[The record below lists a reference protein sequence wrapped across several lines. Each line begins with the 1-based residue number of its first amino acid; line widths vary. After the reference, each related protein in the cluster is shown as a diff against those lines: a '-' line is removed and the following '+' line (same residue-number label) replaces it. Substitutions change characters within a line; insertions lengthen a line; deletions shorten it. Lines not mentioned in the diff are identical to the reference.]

1 MSTPSSVPYPPETW
15 GIDLPESFG
24 KKDIE
29 SLLQNILQTLSEC
42 ISARSSETVSSA
54 PYVTG
59 ANLIG
64 ATTTQQ
70 ILQQYVTWT
79 VPSGGGSTSASLL
92 VNSPILPIQMYGM
105 ATITS
110 PSITSYPLG
119 YNVGTTTLSAYFS
132 SNNVNI
138 TASASLAGY
147 TVTVVVRYVYF
158 LS

>member
-1 MSTPSSVPYPPETW
+1 
-15 GIDLPESFG
+15 
-24 KKDIE
+24 
-29 SLLQNILQTLSEC
+29 
-42 ISARSSETVSSA
+42 
-54 PYVTG
+54 
-59 ANLIG
+59 
-64 ATTTQQ
+64 
-70 ILQQYVTWT
+70 
-79 VPSGGGSTSASLL
+79 
-92 VNSPILPIQMYGM
+92 MYGM